1 MIRRGRRPATPG
13 NGAERTVHMVAS
25 ILLGY
30 PDERLTDARPILNDA
45 VATLG
50 NGTGETGTGGI
61 GEASR
66 HLAAFLAHLDTT
78 PLPDLAAHYVAVF
91 DLKRRCC
98 PYLTYYTYGDTR
110 RRGMALLRFN
120 HAYRAAGYQ
129 PPDGELPDHLAAVC
143 ELSGRGATDHA
154 IRLLREHHAGIH
166 VLHQALTA
174 EYSPY
179 AHVVAA
185 VLATLPPPGPRERAT
200 ALRLAAQGPPAE
212 EVGLDP
218 FSPSGT
224 PFLPPSAPPPP
235 PAPPAPSAPTK
246 GER

>member
-1 MIRRGRRPATPG
+1 MTRHSGTGTAPARTSDR
-13 NGAERTVHMVAS
+13 AVRTVHMVAS

-30 PDERLTDARPILNDA
+30 PDERLTDARPVLADA
-45 VATLG
+45 VATL
-50 NGTGETGTGGI
+50 EP

-66 HLAAFLAHLDTT
+66 HLTAFLAHLDTT

-174 EYSPY
+174 EHSPY

-212 EVGLDP
+212 EVGLEPFALTGDP
-218 FSPSGT
+218 
-224 PFLPPSAPPPP
+224 
-235 PAPPAPSAPTK
+235 
-246 GER
+246 R